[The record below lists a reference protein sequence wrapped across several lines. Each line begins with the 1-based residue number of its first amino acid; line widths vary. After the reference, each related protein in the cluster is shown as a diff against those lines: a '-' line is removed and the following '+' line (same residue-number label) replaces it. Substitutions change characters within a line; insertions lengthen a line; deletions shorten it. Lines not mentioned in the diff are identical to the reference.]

1 MQPTIK
7 DQAQELIRINLNQLL
22 KVQVIP
28 SGDEVMEKHR
38 LDYLMVLAK
47 SSSFHNINFMLDNI
61 QMTPEQ
67 SIFLKELKTEILN

>member
-1 MQPTIK
+1 MQSTIK

-28 SGDEVMEKHR
+28 SGDEVMEKNR

-47 SSSFHNINFMLDNI
+47 SSSFHNINFMLDNL